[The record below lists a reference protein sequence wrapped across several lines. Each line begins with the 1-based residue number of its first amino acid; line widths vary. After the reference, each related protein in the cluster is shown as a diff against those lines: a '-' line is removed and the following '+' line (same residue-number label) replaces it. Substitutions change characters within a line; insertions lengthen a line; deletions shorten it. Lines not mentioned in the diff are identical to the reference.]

1 MSLIINTNIA
11 SLTAQRNLG
20 LNNSQLQHSLERL
33 SSGLRVNRSAD
44 DAAGLS
50 IANS

>member
-1 MSLIINTNIA
+1 MALTVNTNIP

-20 LNNSQLQHSLERL
+20 NSNDMLAKSLERL

-50 IANS
+50 IAT